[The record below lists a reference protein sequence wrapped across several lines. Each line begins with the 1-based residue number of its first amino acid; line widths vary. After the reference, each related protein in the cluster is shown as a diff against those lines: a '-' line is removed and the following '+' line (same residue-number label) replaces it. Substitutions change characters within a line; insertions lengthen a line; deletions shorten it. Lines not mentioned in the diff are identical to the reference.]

1 MKRTLFLIEVILI
14 FSISIA
20 QTYAEDFIFPLANKD
35 DFSCWFNLC
44 SFPEFIVTSAVIK
57 NANNSLR
64 LNGYPSSYFLNQTFN
79 TSAYITNET
88 EPSFNGNWS
97 NISSWLYNQTTP
109 TIAWVQAQNYLTGY
123 SESDPYYFSN
133 PNNYFNSTTLPFYN
147 NLSISDINTSSYYQ
161 LKVNHS
167 NILNMP
173 SYLLSEQDLNYFNN
187 PSNYYNVTTLN
198 NTGFW
203 NITSNNTNFIKGLP
217 ISTFYNATNPSNYMS
232 NTFLSNV
239 NTTTYNLTSKS
250 SSANL
255 PICWVKY
262 NSTGAIR
269 FCSCYNDTMAWD
281 ILSVSGSCA
290 I

>member
-1 MKRTLFLIEVILI
+1 MKGTSFLTAIILV
-14 FSISIA
+14 FSISIT
-20 QTYAEDFIFPLANKD
+20 QTYAENLVFPLLNKD
-35 DFSCWFNLC
+35 EFSCYFNLC
-44 SFPEFIVTSAVIK
+44 SFPDFIIT
-57 NANNSLR
+57 NANINNANDSLY

-97 NISSWLYNQTTP
+97 NISSWLYNQTTQS
-109 TIAWVQAQNYLTGY
+109 ILWVQAQNYLTGY
-123 SESDPYYFSN
+123 SENDPYYFSN

-147 NLSISDINTSSYYQ
+147 NLSVSDINTSSYYQ

-167 NILNMP
+167 NVLNMP
-173 SYLLSEQDLNYFNN
+173 SYLLTEQDLNYFNN
-187 PSNYYNVTTLN
+187 PSNYYNITTLN

-203 NITSNNTNFIKGLP
+203 NITSNNTNYINGLS
-217 ISTFYNATNPSNYMS
+217 ISTFYNSTNPSNYIS
-232 NTFLSNV
+232 NSFLSNV
-239 NTTTYNLTSKS
+239 NTTIYNLTSKS
-250 SSANL
+250 SSAGL

-262 NSTGAIR
+262 NSTGTIR

-281 ILSVSGSCA
+281 ILAVSGSCA